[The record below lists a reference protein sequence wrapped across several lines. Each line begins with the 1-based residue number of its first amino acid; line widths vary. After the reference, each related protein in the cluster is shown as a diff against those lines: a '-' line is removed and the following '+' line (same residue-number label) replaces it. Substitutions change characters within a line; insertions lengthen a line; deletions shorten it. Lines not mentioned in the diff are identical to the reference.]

1 MSGRPDAIVVGAGVV
16 GSACARA
23 LAADGLRVLVLDA
36 DAPGGGATASA
47 MGHIVAMDD
56 SPAQLALT
64 ACSRRLLH
72 ELAPALPPGCE
83 LDECGTLWLA
93 EDEVQLAAARAR
105 QAGYEAGGVAAEVLD
120 AQGLVE
126 AEPQLR
132 RDLAGALRIPGDA
145 VVYPVALAHWL
156 LEQAKERGAEVR
168 AGARVEEVAP
178 GSVVVRGE
186 RLDAGLVVNAAG
198 AGAPAL
204 MPALPIVPRK
214 GHLAITARYPGF
226 CRHELVELGYLE
238 SAHGPSAESVAFN
251 VQPRATGQLL
261 VGSARELVGWDES
274 LNRALLARMLARA
287 VAFLPALAR
296 LQVLRVWTG
305 FRPASA
311 DGLPFIGPWHG
322 DRLWVA
328 AGHEGLG
335 ITMALGTASLL
346 ADLIV
351 GREPALD
358 PAPFAP
364 ARLRARASRPQAAAS
379 NAGA

>member
-23 LAADGLRVLVLDA
+23 LASDGLRVLVLDA
-36 DAPGGGATASA
+36 GSPGGGATASA

-56 SPAQLALT
+56 SPGQLALS
-64 ACSRRLLH
+64 AYSRRLLH
-72 ELAPALPPGCE
+72 ELASALPPGCE

-93 EDEVQLAAARAR
+93 EDEAQLAAARAR
-105 QAGYEAGGVAAEVLD
+105 QSGYAAAGVPAELLD
-120 AQGLVE
+120 AHALAE

-132 RDLAGALRIPGDA
+132 RDLAGAMRIPGDA
-145 VVYPVALAHWL
+145 VVYPVALAWWL
-156 LEQAKERGAEVR
+156 LERAAERGAEVR

-204 MPALPIVPRK
+204 MPELPIVPRK
-214 GHLAITARYPGF
+214 GHLAITERYPGF

-238 SAHGPSAESVAFN
+238 SAHGTTGESVAFN

-296 LQVLRVWTG
+296 LRVLRVWTG

-311 DGLPFIGPWHG
+311 DGLPFIGPWRG

-346 ADLIV
+346 ADLV
-351 GREPALD
+351 AGRAPAID

-364 ARLRARASRPQAAAS
+364 ARVPAQAGRPHESASDEA
-379 NAGA
+379 